1 MTSRRQDREAER
13 RRLQRQAERRGQR
26 AEQRR
31 RRLSVGAAVLA
42 GLVVLGGVLFLS
54 LRGGDDDVVQT
65 ETAGDTEAAE
75 TSSPSEPASDA
86 TCTEPPDGGPGES
99 GSYEQPELTI
109 DESATY
115 TATLQTNCGEIVIDL
130 LAAEAP
136 TTVNSFRFL
145 AEEGFYDGTAC
156 HRLTTEGIFVLQCGD
171 PTGTGSGSPGYEF
184 GIENAPED
192 GLYPAGTVAMARA
205 SEPESNGSQ
214 FFIVYEDTML
224 PTEGGGYTIFG
235 QVTEGLDV
243 VEAVAAAGAEGGSDG
258 PPVQPI
264 SLESVTVTEGDA

>member
-1 MTSRRQDREAER
+1 VTSRRQDREAER
-13 RRLQRQAERRGQR
+13 RRLERQAQRRGQR

-31 RRLSVGAAVLA
+31 RRLSVVAAVLA
-42 GLVVLGGVLFLS
+42 GLVVLGGVLFLT
-54 LRGGDDDVVQT
+54 LRGGDDAVRT
-65 ETAGDTEAAE
+65 ETAGDTEGAQ
-75 TSSPSEPASDA
+75 TSAPSGPASDA
-86 TCTEPPDGGPGES
+86 TCTEPPDSGPGES

-115 TATLQTNCGEIVIDL
+115 TATLQTNCGEIGIDL

-145 AEEGFYDGTAC
+145 AEEGFYAGTAC

-171 PTGTGSGSPGYEF
+171 PTGSGSGSPGYEY

-192 GLYPAGTVAMARA
+192 GVYPAGTVAMARA

-243 VEAVAAAGAEGGSDG
+243 VAAVAAAGAEGGSDG